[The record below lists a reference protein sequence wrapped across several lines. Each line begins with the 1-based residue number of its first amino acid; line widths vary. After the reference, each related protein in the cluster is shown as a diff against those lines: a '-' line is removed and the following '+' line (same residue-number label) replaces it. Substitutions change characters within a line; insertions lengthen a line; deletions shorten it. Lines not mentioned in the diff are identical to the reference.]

1 MKNAMQK
8 RILMLLEYLY
18 TKTDEQHPAT
28 IIDLL
33 NHLAAAGIKSER
45 RSVYSDIAILDEL
58 GVDVICLKSR
68 QNQYYIGARH
78 FQLPELK
85 LLVDAIQSSRF
96 VTPKKSAELIDK
108 LRLFAGEHQ
117 AQQLDR
123 QIYMDGMAK
132 PENERIYYTVDI
144 IHNAIAADRKI
155 TFQYGDYTPD
165 KKKVYRHDGMRYTLS
180 PYGLLW
186 NRDYYYVVGF
196 YERRGEVSS
205 FRVDRMENAAISN
218 EARIMQ
224 DGFDIRD
231 YGKEIFGMY
240 PDKVERVE
248 LLCRNDMMRSI
259 VDRFGE
265 DVETA
270 IYDSEHFKATVEVAP
285 SPPFFAWV
293 FTFGGGIQIISP
305 EDVITE
311 MREMASWLVK

>member
-1 MKNAMQK
+1 
-8 RILMLLEYLY
+8 
-18 TKTDEQHPAT
+18 
-28 IIDLL
+28 
-33 NHLAAAGIKSER
+33 
-45 RSVYSDIAILDEL
+45 
-58 GVDVICLKSR
+58 
-68 QNQYYIGARH
+68 
-78 FQLPELK
+78 
-85 LLVDAIQSSRF
+85 
-96 VTPKKSAELIDK
+96 
-108 LRLFAGEHQ
+108 
-117 AQQLDR
+117 
-123 QIYMDGMAK
+123 
-132 PENERIYYTVDI
+132 
-144 IHNAIAADRKI
+144 
-155 TFQYGDYTPD
+155 
-165 KKKVYRHDGMRYTLS
+165 MRYTLS

-270 IYDSEHFKATVEVAP
+270 NTSKP
-285 SPPFFAWV
+285 LL
-293 FTFGGGIQIISP
+293 
-305 EDVITE
+305 
-311 MREMASWLVK
+311 R